1 MSWQIAKLMQRVT
14 LVQTRCDTY
23 EQDVVPQMNKEIR
36 MCEEREKRLIQEVGR
51 AREMQ
56 VPVGDSELMLRVS
69 DINRLKRD
77 QVAIRYENS
86 RLHRENQSVMK
97 QVQVLQSQN

>member
-1 MSWQIAKLMQRVT
+1 
-14 LVQTRCDTY
+14 
-23 EQDVVPQMNKEIR
+23 
-36 MCEEREKRLIQEVGR
+36 
-51 AREMQ
+51 MQ

-86 RLHRENQSVMK
+86 RLHRENQSIIK
-97 QVQVLQSQN
+97 QVKVL

>member
-1 MSWQIAKLMQRVT
+1 MSREL
-14 LVQTRCDTY
+14 
-23 EQDVVPQMNKEIR
+23 R
-36 MCEEREKRLIQEVGR
+36 MCEERERALILEVGR

-77 QVAIRYENS
+77 QVAMRYENS
-86 RLHRENQSVMK
+86 RVHRENQSVNK
-97 QVQVLQSQN
+97 

>member
-1 MSWQIAKLMQRVT
+1 MREERDQMSWQIAKLLQKVT

-23 EQDVVPQMNKEIR
+23 EQDVVPSMSRELR
-36 MCEEREKRLIQEVGR
+36 MCEERERALILEVGR

-77 QVAIRYENS
+77 QVAMRYENS
-86 RLHRENQSVMK
+86 RVHRENQSVNK
-97 QVQVLQSQN
+97 

>member
-1 MSWQIAKLMQRVT
+1 MREERDQMSWQIAKLLQRVT

-23 EQDVVPQMNKEIR
+23 EQDVVPQMSRELR
-36 MCEEREKRLIQEVGR
+36 MCEERERALILEVGR

-77 QVAIRYENS
+77 QVAMRYENS
-86 RLHRENQSVMK
+86 RVHRENQSVNK
-97 QVQVLQSQN
+97 